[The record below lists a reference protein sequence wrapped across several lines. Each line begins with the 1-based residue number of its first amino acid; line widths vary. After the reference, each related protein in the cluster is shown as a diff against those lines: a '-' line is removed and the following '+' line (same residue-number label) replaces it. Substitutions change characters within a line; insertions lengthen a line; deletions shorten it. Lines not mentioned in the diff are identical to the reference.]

1 MYSNP
6 LSDLFTLIV
15 MIVIFIAIVSFCC
28 STDNT
33 SSGSSKTSRNTTTRK
48 STTNTNYRNN
58 YSECPAC
65 GSPYYDGYCE
75 ECGYPDINQGWLG
88 ENG

>member
-1 MYSNP
+1 MYSN
-6 LSDLFTLIV
+6 LASDIFTLIV

-28 STDNT
+28 STDNS
-33 SSGSSKTSRNTTTRK
+33 SSGSYKTSRNTTTTK
-48 STTNTNYRNN
+48 TNTNTY
-58 YSECPAC
+58 YTSSGSECPAC
-65 GSPYYDGYCE
+65 GAPHYNGFCE

>member
-33 SSGSSKTSRNTTTRK
+33 SSGSSKPKRNTT
-48 STTNTNYRNN
+48 STKRSYSSSG
-58 YSECPAC
+58 SECPAC
-65 GSPYYDGYCE
+65 GAPHYHGYCE

>member
-6 LSDLFTLIV
+6 ASDIFTLIV
-15 MIVIFIAIVSFCC
+15 MIVIFVAIVSFCC
-28 STDNT
+28 ADDKL
-33 SSGSSKTSRNTTTRK
+33 SSSSRSSTTTTKR
-48 STTNTNYRNN
+48 STSYSGGYSRDD

-65 GSPYYDGYCE
+65 GAPHYHGYCE

>member
-6 LSDLFTLIV
+6 ASDIFTLIF

-28 STDNT
+28 STDN
-33 SSGSSKTSRNTTTRK
+33 SSSSSSKPKRDTTTSQRNTNVYYGNSNR
-48 STTNTNYRNN
+48 
-58 YSECPAC
+58 ECPAC
-65 GSPYYDGYCE
+65 GAPHYDGYCE

-88 ENG
+88 ENF

>member
-6 LSDLFTLIV
+6 ASDIFTLIV

-28 STDNT
+28 ADDKP
-33 SSGSSKTSRNTTTRK
+33 SGSSRSSITTRSTGYSGGYSRND
-48 STTNTNYRNN
+48 

-65 GSPYYDGYCE
+65 GAPYYNGYCE

>member
-6 LSDLFTLIV
+6 ASDIFTLIC
-15 MIVIFIAIVSFCC
+15 MILFVVVVVSFCC
-28 STDNT
+28 SGEGSTSNQNNYTKQNT
-33 SSGSSKTSRNTTTRK
+33 SKRSDNYYSGSS
-48 STTNTNYRNN
+48 

-65 GSPYYDGYCE
+65 GAPHYNGFCE